1 MNNRIITQ
9 FVIGVFAS
17 LISIWSYA
25 ASIEGYWRSIDDR
38 TGEQLTIIEIRK
50 VPDNTYRGKIVYI
63 FPSAQGVVVTHCVN
77 CPAPYTNKPRMG
89 LDVLTGLVEDPEHP
103 NNYTNGRIV
112 ESKTGKTY
120 KGKARLSSDGKR
132 LFMRGYVGISALGR
146 TVVWI
151 RADGPTP

>member
-1 MNNRIITQ
+1 MSHQ
-9 FVIGVFAS
+9 LLKKCVLGLIGCF
-17 LISIWSYA
+17 ISIVSYA

-50 VPDNTYRGKIVYI
+50 ASDNTYRGKIVHI

-89 LDVLTGLVEDPEHP
+89 LEVLTGLVEDPKRP
-103 NNYTNGRIV
+103 NNYIEGHIL

-120 KGKARLSSDGKR
+120 KGKARLSPDGKR

-146 TVVWI
+146 TVIWI
-151 RADGPTP
+151 RTDSATP